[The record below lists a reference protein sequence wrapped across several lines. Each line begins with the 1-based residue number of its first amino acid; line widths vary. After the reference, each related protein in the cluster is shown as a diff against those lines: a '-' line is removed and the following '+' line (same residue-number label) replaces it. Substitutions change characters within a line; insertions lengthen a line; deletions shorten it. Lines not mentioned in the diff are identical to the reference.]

1 MQILG
6 HGPGTGSAVLS
17 NWVGVIVVLLALV
30 MNEATVDS
38 LQNGMAASIS
48 GQYLKNLPLVWTRWV
63 WTCAHVYTGGALAA
77 GLSDADEMC
86 SQQCTA

>member
-1 MQILG
+1 M
-6 HGPGTGSAVLS
+6 GSAILS

-63 WTCAHVYTGGALAA
+63 GDTHADAHRAHW
-77 GLSDADEMC
+77 
-86 SQQCTA
+86 